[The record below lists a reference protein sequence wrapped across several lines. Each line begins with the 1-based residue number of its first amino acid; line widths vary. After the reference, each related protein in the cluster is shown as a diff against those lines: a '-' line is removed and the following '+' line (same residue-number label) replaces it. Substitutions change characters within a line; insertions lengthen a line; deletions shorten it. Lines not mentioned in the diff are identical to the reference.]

1 MLKTKPLNALLSQSL
16 SEHVSSV
23 ILFTPSGNLL
33 ASSAPPNSTDAK
45 KARVHA
51 ALAANIWSTY
61 ERVAT
66 DGLLKKAIPSIPQD
80 GVPTPST
87 PSEPVPTNVTTSSGS
102 SSNSK
107 PGSAGGQDHVKT
119 LTVELTEYNFHIQLV
134 SPRML
139 LGMIG
144 RQGTG
149 HPSSSSSQ
157 HSNEG
162 SDHDPGIGPS
172 RGVGPSLRPGPG
184 AGGPTSAAGSGGLSG
199 GGAMGVLKVTAQTLV
214 DYLQKEL
221 KDFEPPE
228 DL

>member
-66 DGLLKKAIPSIPQD
+66 DGLLQKALPAQD
-80 GVPTPST
+80 GQSSSSSTSAPSGPAPTT
-87 PSEPVPTNVTTSSGS
+87 ATGS
-102 SSNSK
+102 SNHR
-107 PGSAGGQDHVKT
+107 SASGTQDHVKT
-119 LTVELTEYNFHIQLV
+119 LTVELTEYNLHLQAV
-134 SPRML
+134 SPRIL

-144 RQGTG
+144 MRQGTG

-162 SDHDPGIGPS
+162 SDHDPGIGAS
-172 RGVGPSLRPGPG
+172 RGIGPSLRPSVPG
-184 AGGPTSAAGSGGLSG
+184 TGGPTSATGSGGIGG
-199 GGAMGVLKVTAQTLV
+199 GGAMGVLKVTSQTLV
-214 DYLQKEL
+214 DYLRKEL

>member
-51 ALAANIWSTY
+51 ALAANIWSNY

-66 DGLLKKAIPSIPQD
+66 DGLLKKAIPPVSRD
-80 GVPTPST
+80 DVPTTPST
-87 PSEPVPTNVTTSSGS
+87 SSAGAAPTNVVAS
-102 SSNSK
+102 SSSK
-107 PGSAGGQDHVKT
+107 PGSAGSQDHVKT
-119 LTVELTEYNFHIQLV
+119 LTVELTEYNLHIQVV

-144 RQGTG
+144 RQGAG

-162 SDHDPGIGPS
+162 SDHDPGTGPS

>member
-66 DGLLKKAIPSIPQD
+66 DGLLKKAIPPASQD
-80 GVPTPST
+80 GEPTPST
-87 PSEPVPTNVTTSSGS
+87 PSGPVPTNVVASS

-119 LTVELTEYNFHIQLV
+119 LTVELTEYNLHIQVV

-162 SDHDPGIGPS
+162 SDHDPGTGPS

-184 AGGPTSAAGSGGLSG
+184 AGGPTSAAGSGGLGG

-214 DYLQKEL
+214 EYLQKEL

>member
-33 ASSAPPNSTDAK
+33 ASSAAPNSQDAK

-66 DGLLKKAIPSIPQD
+66 DGLLQKSVPSQD
-80 GVPTPST
+80 THNRPSAPTPAGS
-87 PSEPVPTNVTTSSGS
+87 VTTASSLSRPGSGS
-102 SSNSK
+102 R
-107 PGSAGGQDHVKT
+107 DHVKT
-119 LTVELTEYNFHIQLV
+119 LTVELTEYNLHIQAI

-144 RQGTG
+144 RRPDTG

-162 SDHDPGIGPS
+162 SDHDPGIGTS
-172 RGVGPSLRPGPG
+172 RGAGQSLRQSGAVTGGGGGVGP
-184 AGGPTSAAGSGGLSG
+184 ASAAGSGSAA
-199 GGAMGVLKVTAQTLV
+199 GGAMGVLKVTSQTLV

>member
-66 DGLLKKAIPSIPQD
+66 DGLLKKAIPSVPQD
-80 GVPTPST
+80 AVPTSST
-87 PSEPVPTNVTTSSGS
+87 SSGRVPTNLTASSSS
-102 SSNSK
+102 SSNSR
-107 PGSAGGQDHVKT
+107 PGPSGEQDHVKT
-119 LTVELTEYNFHIQLV
+119 LTVELTEYNLHIQLV

-144 RQGTG
+144 KQGTG

-162 SDHDPGIGPS
+162 SDQDPGAGPS

-184 AGGPTSAAGSGGLSG
+184 AIGPTSAAGSGGLTS

>member
-66 DGLLKKAIPSIPQD
+66 DGLLKKAIPSVPQD
-80 GVPTPST
+80 AVPTPST
-87 PSEPVPTNVTTSSGS
+87 SSGRVPTNVAASSSS

-107 PGSAGGQDHVKT
+107 SGSSGGQDHVKT
-119 LTVELTEYNFHIQLV
+119 LTVELTEYNLHIQLV

-144 RQGTG
+144 KQGTG

-162 SDHDPGIGPS
+162 SDHDPGAGSS

-184 AGGPTSAAGSGGLSG
+184 AGGPTSAAGSGGLSS

-214 DYLQKEL
+214 DYLKKEL

>member
-33 ASSAPPNSTDAK
+33 ASSATPNSQDAK

-66 DGLLKKAIPSIPQD
+66 DGLLQKAVAPQD
-80 GVPTPST
+80 APTAPTP
-87 PSEPVPTNVTTSSGS
+87 TSASR
-102 SSNSK
+102 SSNSRS
-107 PGSAGGQDHVKT
+107 GTSSQDHVKT
-119 LTVELTEYNFHIQLV
+119 LTVELTEYNLNIQAV
-134 SPRML
+134 SPRIL

-144 RQGTG
+144 RRHGTG

-157 HSNEG
+157 HSGEG
-162 SDHDPGIGPS
+162 SDHDPGIGTS
-172 RGVGPSLRPGPG
+172 RGPGPSLRPSAPG
-184 AGGPTSAAGSGGLSG
+184 TGTGGPTSAAGSGSG
-199 GGAMGVLKVTAQTLV
+199 GVGSGGAVGTGVLKVASQTLV